1 LERLDGGDV
10 EAGHKPTETGR
21 GVQTGHERTEKGGAP
36 RPAMSPWRK
45 AAARLVGAATSMA
58 VAPN

>member
-1 LERLDGGDV
+1 LERLDGGNA
-10 EAGHKPTETGR
+10 EAGHKPTETCR
-21 GVQTGHERTEKGGAP
+21 GLETGHKRTQKGNTL
-36 RPAMSPWRK
+36 RLAMSPWRK